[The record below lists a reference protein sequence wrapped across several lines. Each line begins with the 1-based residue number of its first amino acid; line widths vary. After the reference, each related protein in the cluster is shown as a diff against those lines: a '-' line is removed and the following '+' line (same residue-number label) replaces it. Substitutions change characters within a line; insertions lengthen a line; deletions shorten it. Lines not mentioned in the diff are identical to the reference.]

1 MNSSDLR
8 IVEEGDRPVEWR
20 RRATD
25 TRMGQKGD
33 WEKWT
38 VEKISL
44 ELCGA
49 APASFLGLRFAALL
63 SRLLT

>member
-38 VEKISL
+38 VEKI
-44 ELCGA
+44 
-49 APASFLGLRFAALL
+49 
-63 SRLLT
+63 